1 MKESR
6 FRRLITNF
14 RALDRLSQ
22 IFVGAFVLAALVTSV
37 LAFSFVRQLVISTT
51 SFQLPGAPIQAQT
64 TNEAGEVVDVAP
76 ITGTGLEPEPWDG
89 SSRVN
94 VLVMGLDAR
103 DWEAGGPPRTDTMML
118 LTFDPVTN
126 TAGMLSIPR
135 DLWIDIPGFG
145 HDKINNAY
153 FLGEGAQLPGG
164 GAGLAVKT
172 VEQFLGITINYYA
185 QIDFHAFE
193 RFIDMIGGIKI
204 QLEENEHIRVQL
216 IGEEQTRLIG
226 CPKDENC
233 PAHNETLN
241 GAYAL
246 AYARARH
253 TMDGDFARASR
264 QQEVIFAIR
273 NQLLRP
279 EVLNLLLTQ
288 GFQIYEQLST
298 GVNTNMSLPEM
309 ISLGWAAKDIET
321 YNIVQAVIAPPDYVT
336 IGKSPDGLDILK
348 PITEN
353 IRLLRDQVFSS
364 GTARSQV
371 ANSSEAGQLMQAEAA
386 QLSINNGAGVAGLAD
401 LTRVYLEGQGFT
413 VASTGNSDVV
423 SGTTI
428 IDYTGNPYTVQY
440 LVQLLHV
447 SPTHIFSRYD
457 PNSQIDVEVIVGPEW
472 TIPAQ

>member
-22 IFVGAFVLAALVTSV
+22 IFVGAFLLAALVTSV

-51 SFQLPGAPIQAQT
+51 SFQLPGVAIQAQT
-64 TNEAGEVVDVAP
+64 TNEAGDVVDVAP
-76 ITGTGLEPEPWDG
+76 VGQTGLEPEPWDG

-135 DLWIDIPGFG
+135 DLWVDIPGFG

-164 GAGLAVKT
+164 GAGLAMKT
-172 VEQFLGITINYYA
+172 VEQFLGIKINYYA

-193 RFIDMIGGIKI
+193 QFIDTIGGIKI
-204 QLEENEHIRVQL
+204 ELEPDEHIRVQL
-216 IGEEQTRLIG
+216 IGEDRTRVIEGGRQTL
-226 CPKDENC
+226 
-233 PAHNETLN
+233 T

-288 GFQIYEQLST
+288 GFQIYEQLSS
-298 GVNTNMSLPEM
+298 GVNTNMSLAEM
-309 ISLGWAAKDIET
+309 ISLGWAAKGIEP

-371 ANSSEAGQLMQAEAA
+371 ANNSEAGQLMQAEAA
-386 QLSINNGAGVAGLAD
+386 QISINNGAGVAGLAD
-401 LTRVYLEGQGFT
+401 STRAYLEGQGFT

-440 LVQLLHV
+440 LVQLLNV

>member
-22 IFVGAFVLAALVTSV
+22 IFVGAFLLAALVTSV

-51 SFQLPGAPIQAQT
+51 SFQLPGVAIQAQT

-76 ITGTGLEPEPWDG
+76 VVQTGLEPEPWDG

-135 DLWIDIPGFG
+135 DLWVDIPGFG

-164 GAGLAVKT
+164 GAGLAMKT
-172 VEQFLGITINYYA
+172 VEQFLGIKINYYA

-193 RFIDMIGGIKI
+193 QFIDTIGGIKI
-204 QLEENEHIRVQL
+204 ELEPDEHIRVQL
-216 IGEEQTRLIG
+216 IGEDRTRVIEGGRQTL
-226 CPKDENC
+226 
-233 PAHNETLN
+233 T

-288 GFQIYEQLST
+288 GFQIYEQLSS
-298 GVNTNMSLPEM
+298 GVNTNMSLAEM
-309 ISLGWAAKDIET
+309 ISLGWAAKGIEP

-371 ANSSEAGQLMQAEAA
+371 ANNSEAGQLMQAEAA
-386 QLSINNGAGVAGLAD
+386 QISINNGAGVAGLAD
-401 LTRVYLEGQGFT
+401 STRAYLEGQGFT

-440 LVQLLHV
+440 LVQLLNV

-457 PNSQIDVEVIVGPEW
+457 PDSQIDVEVIVGPEW